1 MTGIED
7 GVFSDLGR
15 NYFKT
20 VGVFPFVSGIGR
32 EALQVAEQ
40 EAGKQ
45 YLDGLVRYAPLM
57 HTSALSSSIFN
68 QASKVFKENAS
79 LIGAQYQAFERFAKK
94 KVNIYGQKVNRSAL
108 LNEDFKTPEELLFKI
123 SIVLS
128 KN

>member
-1 MTGIED
+1 MCF
-7 GVFSDLGR
+7 FSDFVLLLIKFSWLLKKGYAVGR

-57 HTSALSSSIFN
+57 KTAALSSSI
-68 QASKVFKENAS
+68 
-79 LIGAQYQAFERFAKK
+79 
-94 KVNIYGQKVNRSAL
+94 
-108 LNEDFKTPEELLFKI
+108 LFH
-123 SIVLS
+123 SEYE
-128 KN
+128 